1 MHLRDSE
8 LSVTLL
14 EEMEASGM
22 PANAEGY
29 ATAIR
34 TCARCGDIHKATAL
48 YARSL
53 KLAIVPTSVRLQC
66 SSCPV
71 LAVLMGIKS
80 VVMSF
85 VCWVLCVVAAIYLA

>member
-1 MHLRDSE
+1 MHLRDSD

-34 TCARCGDIHKATAL
+34 TCARCGDIHKAATL

-53 KLAIVPTSVRLQC
+53 KLAIVPTPVRVCHARCGHCVLSVSYGDC
-66 SSCPV
+66 
-71 LAVLMGIKS
+71 
-80 VVMSF
+80 
-85 VCWVLCVVAAIYLA
+85 